1 MVVVGIWRT
10 LACSEVGSAAA
21 AAAANMEARTA
32 SFMAVSRATVMV
44 IFRLKA

>member
-10 LACSEVGSAAA
+10 LACSEVGSAA